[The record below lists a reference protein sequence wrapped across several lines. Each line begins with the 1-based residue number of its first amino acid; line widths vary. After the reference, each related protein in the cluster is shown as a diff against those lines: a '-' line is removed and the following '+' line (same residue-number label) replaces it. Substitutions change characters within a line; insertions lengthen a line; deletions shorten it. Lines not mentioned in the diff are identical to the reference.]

1 MKIYKLSFLFLFTLL
16 IIACSEEDPVIEY
29 VTVTETVTE
38 TNTVEVDPFADSTLE
53 GNITEDK
60 TLDASKIWLIK
71 GRVSVTDGTTL
82 TIPAG
87 TIIKAAS
94 GTGADASTLIVARG
108 GKMIANGTA
117 DNPIIMTAA
126 ADNNEVGGTYPES
139 GPALNV
145 DTRGLWGGLLILG
158 KAPCSFK
165 SDVTELQIEG
175 IPTQIQM
182 DFTAAQ

>member
-1 MKIYKLSFLFLFTLL
+1 MKSYKLSFFLITLL

-29 VTVTETVTE
+29 VIVTETVIE
-38 TNTVEVDPFADSTLE
+38 TNTVEVDPYADSTLE

-60 TLDASKIWLIK
+60 TLDGSKIWLIK

-108 GKMIANGTA
+108 GKIIANGTA

-126 ADNNEVGGTYPES
+126 ADNIEVGGTYPES

-158 KAPCSFK
+158 NSGGDISMDLFITVLKK
-165 SDVTELQIEG
+165 IK
-175 IPTQIQM
+175 IPYG
-182 DFTAAQ
+182 FP